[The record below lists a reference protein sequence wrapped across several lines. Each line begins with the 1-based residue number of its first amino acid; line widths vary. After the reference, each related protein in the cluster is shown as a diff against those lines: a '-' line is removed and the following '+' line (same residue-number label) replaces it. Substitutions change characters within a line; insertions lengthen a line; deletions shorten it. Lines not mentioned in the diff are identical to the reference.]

1 MLNTEESTLFSAAIH
16 RVGNKAENEGCIFSK
31 QELLLNDSLKQTLT
45 NYFMPPFKSEQYYH
59 FEHDTDLN
67 LNEIYTYAH
76 SIFNDPNQLFEQ
88 SVSIARHL
96 YEQSEHPN
104 IKAGDL
110 YVVYFENCYLDG
122 EAVEAVGIFKSEN
135 KETFLK
141 VTQDA
146 GDLHIDCQQ
155 GVNIKKLDKGCLIL
169 NQEAD
174 KGYIVAV
181 VDNTN
186 RSMEAQYWMDD
197 FLHVVCREDEY
208 YHTQNI
214 MALTK
219 QFVVKELP
227 EHFEVTKAEQATIL
241 NDSVNFFK
249 EKENFSIEE
258 FSQEVIQQPEII
270 EHFQEYKN
278 KFAEDNRI
286 EFPDRFDISEGAVKK
301 QTRSFRS
308 VIKLDKNFHIYV
320 HGNENLIEQGEDEKG
335 KFYKVYYKEER

>member
-146 GDLHIDCQQ
+146 GNLHIDCQQ

-320 HGNENLIEQGEDEKG
+320 HGNESLIEQGEDEKG